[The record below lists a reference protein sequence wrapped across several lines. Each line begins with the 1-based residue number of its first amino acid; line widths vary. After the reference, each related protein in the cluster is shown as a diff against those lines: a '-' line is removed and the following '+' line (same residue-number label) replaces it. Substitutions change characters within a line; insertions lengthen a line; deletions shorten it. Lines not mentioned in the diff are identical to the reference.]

1 MVNTKQS
8 PEILEPVALTV
19 KEAELA
25 AQSSRLL
32 AACLSN
38 GATARLLLLD
48 SGQEITLPNS
58 VLRLFKEMLDQM
70 GQGNAVTLVP
80 VHTEL
85 TTQQA
90 ADFLNVSRPYLVK
103 LLEQGKLP
111 FRKVGAHRRL
121 RLQDVSEYKRSQN
134 YRRRQALDELVQQ
147 AQELDMGY

>member
-1 MVNTKQS
+1 M
-8 PEILEPVALTV
+8 PLTA
-19 KEAELA
+19 KEMELA
-25 AQSSRLL
+25 AQSSQLL
-32 AACLSN
+32 AASLGN
-38 GATARLLLLD
+38 GETMRLRLLE
-48 SGQEITLPNS
+48 SGQEITLPTS
-58 VLRLFKEMLDQM
+58 VLRIFKEMLDQM

-111 FRKVGAHRRL
+111 FRKVGAHRRI
-121 RLQDVSEYKRSQN
+121 RLKDVSEYKRSQN